1 MVFLFFFR
9 TPLKFTVDD
18 VSTIQLF
25 AEADEPVN
33 ILNIKRGII
42 SALMVP
48 VKDEKRSF
56 VVKSH

>member
-1 MVFLFFFR
+1 M
-9 TPLKFTVDD
+9 DD
-18 VSTIQLF
+18 IEDVQLF
-25 AEADEPVN
+25 SEADEPVK

-48 VKDEKRSF
+48 VKDEKRSL